1 MVALLFR
8 FNCCYH
14 QGNNSL
20 LVGDSLKPCY
30 GQDVMRNSP
39 FQSPLIFFLQ
49 LRRENLVSHR
59 DDTLQLIHVSLSF
72 LINCVTDTV

>member
-20 LVGDSLKPCY
+20 LVGDGLKPCY

-39 FQSPLIFFLQ
+39 FQSP
-49 LRRENLVSHR
+49 
-59 DDTLQLIHVSLSF
+59 
-72 LINCVTDTV
+72 

>member
-30 GQDVMRNSP
+30 CQDVMHNSP
-39 FQSPLIFFLQ
+39 FQSPLIFLATEKGEFG
-49 LRRENLVSHR
+49 
-59 DDTLQLIHVSLSF
+59 
-72 LINCVTDTV
+72 VTPR

>member
-30 GQDVMRNSP
+30 DQDVMRNLP
-39 FQSPLIFFLQ
+39 FSRRKFFLQ

-59 DDTLQLIHVSLSF
+59 DDTLQLIHVSLSL